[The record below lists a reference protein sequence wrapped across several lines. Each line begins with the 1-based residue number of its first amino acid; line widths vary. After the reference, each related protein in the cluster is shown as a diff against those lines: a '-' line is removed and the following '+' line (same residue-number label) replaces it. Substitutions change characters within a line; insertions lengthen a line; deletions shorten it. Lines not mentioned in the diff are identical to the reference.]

1 MHLIYNFSIRLYAF
15 AILLASFFNSKARL
29 WIKGRKNWKENIIPT
44 VVLSSATLP
53 KENELTETIP
63 DFLNKFPGAEICN
76 IISHD
81 CKKSIPLINKDGF
94 VVLPHHLNEDYNEV
108 LKIAKHC
115 QEHLTLLRYF
125 D

>member
-1 MHLIYNFSIRLYAF
+1 MT
-15 AILLASFFNSKARL
+15 
-29 WIKGRKNWKENIIPT
+29 EM
-44 VVLSSATLP
+44 
-53 KENELTETIP
+53 TETIP
-63 DFLNKFPGAEICN
+63 DFLTKFAGAQIYN
-76 IISHD
+76 IVSHD

-125 D
+125 DLKEVVEFIAFINKNNFKYKLMSVS